1 MFFLI
6 PSMNQEKNL
15 TLYLLNFTKIYFG
28 DTTKVIASINRG
40 TSKLRDGDYLSM
52 YMPDGDKINFQY

>member
-6 PSMNQEKNL
+6 PSMNQEKNS

-40 TSKLRDGDYLSM
+40 TSQLRDGDYLSM
-52 YMPDGDKINFQY
+52 YMPDGD